1 MQETG
6 GASPLALASA
16 DPILHPTRAEDR
28 ERAYSP
34 SSCIGGNYQP
44 YIRAYVERSRTARAE
59 AQALGGR
66 WTEGRYGSLPSQR
79 IDLCVPAGASPQAPC
94 PLLVFIHG
102 GYWQELSAGDSLFA
116 AARCVERGVAFAAV
130 DYTLAPQARLG
141 QIVDECRSA
150 WHWLMS
156 EGPALGIDAER
167 AVVAGSS
174 AGAHLTAMVALPNP
188 QRHAF
193 TPAPRGTVLVS
204 GIYDLRPLLGTSINA
219 ALGLDTAQAL
229 DNSPLFHPL
238 SGGAPALLCW
248 GAIETDAFKAQSRH
262 FGDALQAAG
271 TVVSRMEVPQRNH
284 FDVILDLVEPGT
296 TLGEATWSMLLRG

>member
-1 MQETG
+1 MQDSG
-6 GASPLALASA
+6 GASPLALAFA
-16 DPILHPTRAEDR
+16 DPILHPTRVEDR

-44 YIRAYVERSRTARAE
+44 YIRAYAERSQAARAE

-66 WTEGRYGSLPSQR
+66 WVDARYGRHSSQR
-79 IDLCVPAGASPQAPC
+79 IDLCLPVDASSHSPC

-102 GYWQELSAGDSLFA
+102 GYWQELSAGESLFA
-116 AARCVERGVAFAAV
+116 AARCAERGVAFAAV

-141 QIVDECRSA
+141 QIVDECGSA

-156 EGPALGIDAER
+156 EGPALGIDATR

-174 AGAHLTAMVALPNP
+174 AGAHLAAMVAWPHHR
-188 QRHAF
+188 RHPS
-193 TPAPRGTVLVS
+193 TPAPHGTVLVS
-204 GIYDLRPLLGTSINA
+204 GIYDLRPLVGTSINA

-229 DNSPLFHPL
+229 ENSPLFHPL

-296 TLGEATWSMLLRG
+296 VLGEATWSMLLRG